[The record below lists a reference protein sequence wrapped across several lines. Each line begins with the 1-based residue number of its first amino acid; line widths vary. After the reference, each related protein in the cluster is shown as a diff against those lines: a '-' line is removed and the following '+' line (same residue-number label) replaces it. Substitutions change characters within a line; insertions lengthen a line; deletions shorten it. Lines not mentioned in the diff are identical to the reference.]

1 MTELTVLSE
10 IDPSARIAPDARIGP
25 FCVIGPQVTVGART
39 VLRRRVTVIGHTS
52 LGSDNDIE
60 EGCVLGAQPQDLKY
74 GGGPTLLVIGH
85 RNYLGRSVTAHVGTE
100 VGGSVTRIGDDNV
113 LESGCHIGHDCF
125 VDNHVYL
132 GRHVQMAGHIRVQT
146 GAVVEEFA
154 GVLQFTTIGRYAR
167 VGSRTPVRR
176 DVPPY
181 TYFQGHDNDWS
192 PAVRG
197 IHETGIA
204 AARLTSQEE
213 SELRRVLRELFV
225 DEAALQTKIEHVVSM
240 GVEGEGAALCEF
252 CQQSLQGKYGR
263 YREAF
268 RGKVP
273 PEAIEYLPPQATPP
287 AGGS

>member
-1 MTELTVLSE
+1 MSDLAVLSE
-10 IDPSARIAPDARIGP
+10 IDPAARIAPDARIGP
-25 FCVIGPQVTVGART
+25 FCVIGPQVTIGPRT
-39 VLRRRVTVIGHTS
+39 VLRRRITVMGKTTIGT
-52 LGSDNDIE
+52 GNDIE

-85 RNYLGRSVTAHVGTE
+85 RNKIGRSVTAHVGTE
-100 VGGSVTRIGDDNV
+100 VGGYVTRIGDDNV
-113 LESGCHIGHDCF
+113 LDSACHVGHDCF
-125 VDNHVYL
+125 IDNHVYL
-132 GRHVQMAGHIRVQT
+132 GRHVQLAGHILIQT
-146 GAVVEEFA
+146 GAIVEEFA
-154 GVLQFTTIGRYAR
+154 GLLQFTTIGRYSR

-181 TYFQGHDNDWS
+181 TLFQGHDNDWS

-197 IHETGIA
+197 IHENGIA
-204 AARLTSQEE
+204 AARLTTIEE
-213 SELRRVLRELFV
+213 SELRRVLHELFV
-225 DEAALQTKIEHVVSM
+225 DEAALQTKIEHVMSM
-240 GVEGEGAALCEF
+240 GVEGEAAALCEF

-273 PEAIEYLPPQATPP
+273 PEAIEYLPPQASMP